1 MNPVFLPLIHTIFPV
16 QPTTSRIGILI
27 TLHTLLY
34 VKTIHTYIHNKYT
47 YMHTYHLQVYCIKLK
62 VHSTKSVVFQ
72 NMITAVSL
80 WNRVKISPSR
90 LVPVQKCLQ
99 FIENIIVYQN
109 VITAVLVL
117 LWQPAVILWGL
128 VII

>member
-1 MNPVFLPLIHTIFPV
+1 MCNLIN
-16 QPTTSRIGILI
+16 
-27 TLHTLLY
+27 
-34 VKTIHTYIHNKYT
+34 TYIHNKYT
-47 YMHTYHLQVYCIKLK
+47 YIHTYHLQVYCIKLK

-90 LVPVQKCLQ
+90 LVLVQKCLQ
-99 FIENIIVYQN
+99 FIENIVYQN

-117 LWQPAVILWGL
+117 LWQPAVIL
-128 VII
+128 